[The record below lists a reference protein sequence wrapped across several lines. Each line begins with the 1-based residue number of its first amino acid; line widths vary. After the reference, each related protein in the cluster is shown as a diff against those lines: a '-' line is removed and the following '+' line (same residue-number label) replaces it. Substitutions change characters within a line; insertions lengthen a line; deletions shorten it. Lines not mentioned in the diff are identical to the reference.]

1 MIRPIEVFYSYA
13 HEDERLRNELEKQ
26 LALLKRQGVI
36 AGWSDRAIGA
46 GREWAGEIDKHLKS
60 AGIILLLVSS
70 DFLNSDYIFD
80 VELKKA
86 MERHQAKETVVV
98 PVILRPCDWETAV
111 FGKLL
116 ALPKDG
122 KAVTTWANRDEAFTD
137 IARGIRKVA
146 ERLQGK

>member
-13 HEDERLRNELEKQ
+13 HEDESLRDELEKQ
-26 LALLKRQGVI
+26 LALLKRQGII

-46 GREWAGEIDKHLKS
+46 GREWAGEINKHLKS
-60 AGIILLLVSS
+60 AGIILLLVSA

-80 VELKKA
+80 VELKRA
-86 MERHQAKETVVV
+86 MVRHEAGEAVVV

-111 FGKLL
+111 FGKLQ
-116 ALPKDG
+116 ALPKHG
-122 KAVTTWANRDEAFTD
+122 KAVTTWANRDQAFTD

-146 ERLQGK
+146 EGFQS